1 MGSLYIKSR
10 LCILDSCFMGY
21 ELSIFM
27 QVIPKRYISAFTP
40 NELSLLLSGIP
51 SIDVKD
57 WKSNTTVRAHVSTI
71 NHSRYYLFKTTSN
84 IHVCVHTLIS
94 CQCCFSKAHN
104 FSISYSYS

>member
-1 MGSLYIKSR
+1 
-10 LCILDSCFMGY
+10 MGY